1 MITKEKRL
9 WSFIKFSQLIFK
21 GNVWR
26 LVWRI
31 CMLIL
36 GLKGLRFEQW
46 LIVGGFW
53 SGVFTTLTTT
63 TTTTITIIYLT
74 TLSSKSTS
82 AHSKIWMC
90 IKSAIIIII
99 SSIYIYIYIYIYI
112 FHNYSS
118 SLNGLWVNIGLM
130 GYWPR
135 GHEGVRGMIVL
146 VKSN

>member
-9 WSFIKFSQLIFK
+9 WSFIKFSQLIFN

-31 CMLIL
+31 CIWIL

-53 SGVFTTLTTT
+53 SDVFTTIT
-63 TTTTITIIYLT
+63 TTTTITVIYLT

-82 AHSKIWMC
+82 VRSKIGTF
-90 IKSAIIIII
+90 IKSTIIIII
-99 SSIYIYIYIYIYI
+99 SRIYKKYLTIIPRAWMGSESIA
-112 FHNYSS
+112 HEAE
-118 SLNGLWVNIGLM
+118 GWM

-135 GHEGVRGMIVL
+135 GHEGARGIIVL
-146 VKSN
+146 VKSS

>member
-99 SSIYIYIYIYIYI
+99 SSIYIYIYIYIYFTI
-112 FHNYSS
+112 IPQA
-118 SLNGLWVNIGLM
+118 WM
-130 GYWPR
+130 GSELISASWAIDPEAMR
-135 GHEGVRGMIVL
+135 AWEEWL
-146 VKSN
+146 F